1 MPRALGARVLRRGAG
16 PGVLPPHPLS
26 CFRSLRGGGVG
37 GVACCRV
44 LGRCALVSGPLGPPP
59 VFLGGSGVVGG
70 LVVNCIVDASI
81 CGRPRYRELCCWSP
95 VCLFSCLVRRAARA
109 GVVRVAR
116 APQWRGDRRGRA
128 RLARRGRVAVSR
140 AALCRVLCCVLFVF
154 MSVRWMPWHRGPMKD
169 AVACDIPRGAGLRAV
184 IRGFPNG
191 GTRRPLWGVT
201 RV

>member
-1 MPRALGARVLRRGAG
+1 MPRALGARVIRRGAG
-16 PGVLPPHPLS
+16 PGVSPLILSRDFRRVRGPSGSPP
-26 CFRSLRGGGVG
+26 GGGCG
-37 GVACCRV
+37 GRGM
-44 LGRCALVSGPLGPPP
+44 LSGSGAVRPGVRAPWAPPAW
-59 VFLGGSGVVGG
+59 VGSGVVGG

-116 APQWRGDRRGRA
+116 APC
-128 RLARRGRVAVSR
+128 V
-140 AALCRVLCCVLFVF
+140 VLCCVLFVF